1 MHGSDTLLSLA
12 QDRSRPARIALFR
25 TMGDLLLGPAAE
37 LSDRERAEA
46 AGILERLLTQVE
58 ADVRAA
64 LSAELAARAD
74 IPHSLVKALASDE
87 IKVARPILL
96 KSPLLD
102 DADLIEIVR
111 LRSREHRIAVATR
124 PDIAE
129 IVSDALIE
137 TGEELVVEAL
147 IRNTESHLSRRAIE
161 YLVGES
167 QRVDRF
173 REPLVRRQDLPKDLA
188 QRMYAWVAES
198 LRAEIADRFAVD
210 PIALNEAIAAT
221 VVADQPNALDLAT
234 KLARSARAQGLLNE
248 RYVLQ
253 NLRAGHMTV
262 ASAGIAEL
270 AGIAPDLARRCLLD
284 PTGEGVAMCSRAAGI
299 GRAGAAILLALTA
312 KANDR
317 PAAGRLGNAELVAL
331 YDRVSVPQAQAALRF
346 WARHPDLLAAGARA

>member
-1 MHGSDTLLSLA
+1 M
-12 QDRSRPARIALFR
+12 ALFR
-25 TMGDLLLGPAAE
+25 SMGDLLLGPNAD

-46 AGILERLLTQVE
+46 SGILERLLVEVE
-58 ADVRAA
+58 ADVRAS
-64 LSAELAARAD
+64 LSERLATRDD
-74 IPHSLVKALASDE
+74 IPHSLVVALASDE
-87 IKVARPILL
+87 IKVAQPVLL

-111 LRSREHRIAVATR
+111 MRSREHRIAVATR
-124 PDIAE
+124 PDITE
-129 IVSDALIE
+129 SVCDALVDS
-137 TGEELVVEAL
+137 GEELVVEAL
-147 IRNTESHLSRRAIE
+147 IKNSESHLSRRAIE
-161 YLVGES
+161 FLVGES

-173 REPLVRRQDLPKDLA
+173 REPLVRRADLPKDLA
-188 QRMYAWVAES
+188 QKMYAWVAES

-210 PIALNEAIAAT
+210 PVALNAAIAAT
-221 VVADQPNALDLAT
+221 VIPDQPNALDLAV
-234 KLARSARAQGLLNE
+234 KLARSARSQGLLNE

-284 PTGEGVAMCSRAAGI
+284 PTGEGVAMCCRAANI

-312 KANDR
+312 KAHDR
-317 PAAGRLGNAELVAL
+317 PAAGRLGNNELVAL

-346 WARHPDLLAAGARA
+346 WGRHPNLMAAAGARA